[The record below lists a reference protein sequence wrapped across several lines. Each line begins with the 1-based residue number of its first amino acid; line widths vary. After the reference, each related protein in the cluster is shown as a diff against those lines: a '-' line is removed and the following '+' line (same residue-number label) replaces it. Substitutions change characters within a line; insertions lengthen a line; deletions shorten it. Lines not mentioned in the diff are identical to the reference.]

1 MQEKS
6 HQITG
11 RTAAAFAAALRMWEY
26 SEGTIANYLRSVRAF
41 AAWSGGT
48 ASRSRTAGWKA
59 HLAGSHAPATVNTM
73 LTGVNCFFVAMGW
86 EECRA
91 KPLRLQR
98 RSFQDPERELCRE
111 NYRRLVQTARTLGR
125 ERLALLMETICAT
138 GIRVGEVPYTTVEAT
153 RAGTASI
160 FLKGKVRTILLPGKL
175 CRRLLRYARAHGL
188 SVGPVFLT
196 GGGRPLSRTQIW
208 AEMKRLC
215 RAAGVAASR
224 VFPHNL
230 RHLFA
235 RTFYGLCRDI
245 VKLADIL
252 GHSSIDTTRIYLRT
266 TGAEHVRQLER
277 LHLLC

>member
-1 MQEKS
+1 MREKS

-11 RTAAAFAAALRMWEY
+11 RTAAAFAAALRAKEY

-41 AAWSGGT
+41 AAWSGGR
-48 ASRSRTAGWKA
+48 ASRSRTARWKA
-59 HLAGSHAPATVNTM
+59 HLASGHAPATVNTM
-73 LTGVNCFFVAMGW
+73 LVGVNCFLVAMGW
-86 EECRA
+86 EECRV

-111 NYRRLVQTARTLGR
+111 DYRRLVQTARTLGR

-138 GIRVGEVPYTTVEAT
+138 GIRVGEVPYITVEAA

-160 FLKGKVRTILLPGKL
+160 SLKGKVRTILLPGKL
-175 CRRLLRYARAHGL
+175 CRRLLRYAQSRGL
-188 SVGPVFLT
+188 STGPIFRT
-196 GGGRPLSRTQIW
+196 HSGRPLSRTQIW
-208 AEMKRLC
+208 AEMKRRC

-235 RTFYGLCRDI
+235 RTFYALCRDV

-266 TGAEHVRQLER
+266 TGAEHVRQMER